1 MRPIYLILLFFLSAC
16 SQPEAP
22 LYLAAQGK
30 NQLRAT
36 QFSAQDKIA
45 LYQLHWQEFLTLRDL
60 LQNWSITQNPQQL
73 ISSTLQ
79 IPAAPQIEYA
89 LKPDW
94 VAGGAQAGLKIQLF
108 CTLVSEPC
116 KRIYQELLQFMPYV
130 QGGMQIQFYESWQ
143 PFHKFALEAATAMA
157 CVPAQQQA
165 DLRQFMLSENVLTPE
180 RLDASAALLRFD
192 PVAFKQCRSD
202 IDLRQRFM
210 AQRLAI
216 QNAGLDKPPVLLIN
230 SHYLSQADG
239 ERLYAYLQSAMP
251 AAGRLKP
258 MPELAVK
265 NMYPLSPAELSFAD
279 VVFRGKKQRWS
290 LYQCQ
295 DGWCLHQL
303 NAEGLVFF
311 KAGEFYSPQQ
321 EGGVTVSQPSLVIQN
336 TPAEN
341 ASAEDTGQNT
351 AADITAENEGPLVPA
366 DDDHAT
372 RVRQVLNATP
382 ASPLSRVWLEQ
393 QLNRQSELEKNF
405 ISADLE
411 VEGNHLLKLKPG
423 ETDSFYTQLGMQPG
437 DVVMRVNNE
446 WVHDG
451 YNTLWEALRSAERVE
466 ISLMRRGLPVHL
478 VYAVQEP

>member
-1 MRPIYLILLFFLSAC
+1 MRHICLILLFFLYAC

-22 LYLAAQGK
+22 VYLAAQGK
-30 NQLRAT
+30 NQLRAA

-79 IPAAPQIEYA
+79 IPAAPQIEFA
-89 LKPDW
+89 VKPDW
-94 VAGGAQAGLKIQLF
+94 VAGDAQAALQIQLF

-130 QGGMQIQFYESWQ
+130 QGGMQIQFYENWQ
-143 PFHKFALEAATAMA
+143 AFHKFALEAATAMA

-165 DLRQFMLSENVLTPE
+165 ELRQFILSENVLTPE
-180 RLDASAALLRFD
+180 RLDASAQLLRFD
-192 PVAFKQCRSD
+192 LIAFKQCRSD
-202 IDLRQRFM
+202 TNLRQRFM
-210 AQRLAI
+210 LQRQAI

-239 ERLYAYLQSAMP
+239 ERLYAYLHSSMP
-251 AAGRLKP
+251 AAGSLKP
-258 MPELAVK
+258 MPELDVK

-279 VVFRGKKQRWS
+279 VVFLGKKQRWS
-290 LYQCQ
+290 LFQCQ

-303 NAEGLVFF
+303 NAQGLVFF
-311 KAGEFYSPQQ
+311 KEGEFYSPQSMG
-321 EGGVTVSQPSLVIQN
+321 EVAASQQSHLMQN

-341 ASAEDTGQNT
+341 TDAEVTGQNT
-351 AADITAENEGPLVPA
+351 EPDLTAENEGPLVPA

-382 ASPLSRVWLEQ
+382 ASPLSREWLDE
-393 QLNRQSELEKNF
+393 QLNRQPELEKNF

-423 ETDSFYTQLGMQPG
+423 ATDSFYTQLGLQPG

>member
-1 MRPIYLILLFFLSAC
+1 MRPICLILLFFISAC

-22 LYLAAQGK
+22 SYLAAQGE
-30 NQLRAT
+30 NQLHAA

-45 LYQLHWQEFLTLRDL
+45 LYQLRWQEFLTLRDV
-60 LQNWSITQNPQQL
+60 LQNWSITQKPQQL
-73 ISSTLQ
+73 ISSTLH

-89 LKPDW
+89 VNPDW
-94 VAGGAQAGLKIQLF
+94 VAGDVHGALKIQLF

-116 KRIYQELLQFMPYV
+116 KRTYNELVQFMPYV
-130 QGGMQIQFYESWQ
+130 QGGMQIQFYENWQ
-143 PFHKFALEAATAMA
+143 AFHKFALEAATAMA
-157 CVPAQQQA
+157 CVPAQQRA
-165 DLRQFMLSENVLTPE
+165 DLRQFILSEKVLTPD
-180 RLDASAALLRFD
+180 RLDASAQLLRFD
-192 PVAFKQCRSD
+192 PVAFKKCRSD
-202 IDLRQRFM
+202 TGLRQRFM
-210 AQRLAI
+210 TQRQAI

-239 ERLYAYLQSAMP
+239 ERLYAYLQSVMP
-251 AAGRLKP
+251 AADNLKP
-258 MPELAVK
+258 MPELDV
-265 NMYPLSPAELSFAD
+265 NSVYPLTPAELSFAD
-279 VVFRGKKQRWS
+279 VVFRGQKQRWS

-303 NAEGLVFF
+303 NAQGLVFF
-311 KAGEFYSPQQ
+311 KEGEFYSPQS
-321 EGGVTVSQPSLVIQN
+321 VNAVVASQQSSVIEN
-336 TPAEN
+336 TPTEN
-341 ASAEDTGQNT
+341 TGLDFTAQNM
-351 AADITAENEGPLVPA
+351 PPVMPA
-366 DDDHAT
+366 DDDHET

-382 ASPLSRVWLEQ
+382 ASPLSREWLDE

-423 ETDSFYTQLGMQPG
+423 EADSFYTQLGMQPG
-437 DVVMRVNNE
+437 DVIMRINNE

>member
-1 MRPIYLILLFFLSAC
+1 MRHICLILLFFLTAC
-16 SQPEAP
+16 SQPEVP

-30 NQLRAT
+30 NQLHAA

-73 ISSTLQ
+73 ITSTLQ
-79 IPAAPQIEYA
+79 MPAAPQIEFA
-89 LKPDW
+89 VKPDW
-94 VAGGAQAGLKIQLF
+94 VAGDIQGALKIQLF

-116 KRIYQELLQFMPYV
+116 KRVYLELLQFMPYV
-130 QGGMQIQFYESWQ
+130 QGGMQIQFYENWQ
-143 PFHKFALEAATAMA
+143 AFHKFALEAATAMA

-165 DLRQFMLSENVLTPE
+165 DLRQFMLSENALTPE
-180 RLDASAALLRFD
+180 RLDASAQLLRFD
-192 PVAFKQCRSD
+192 PVTFKQCRSD
-202 IDLRQRFM
+202 AGLRQRFM
-210 AQRLAI
+210 QQRQTI

-230 SHYLSQADG
+230 SHYLSQVDG

-251 AAGRLKP
+251 AAGVLKP
-258 MPELAVK
+258 MPELDVK
-265 NMYPLSPAELSFAD
+265 NIYPLSPAELSFAD
-279 VVFRGKKQRWS
+279 VVFRGQKQRWS

-303 NAEGLVFF
+303 NAQGLVFS
-311 KAGEFYSPQQ
+311 KEGEFYSPQSVGEAAAFQ
-321 EGGVTVSQPSLVIQN
+321 QPHLMQN
-336 TPAEN
+336 AQAKN
-341 ASAEDTGQNT
+341 SAPNVES
-351 AADITAENEGPLVPA
+351 ILTAENVRPLMPA
-366 DDDHAT
+366 DDDHET

-382 ASPLSRVWLEQ
+382 ASPLSREWLDE
-393 QLNRQSELEKNF
+393 QLNRQPELEKNF

-423 ETDSFYTQLGMQPG
+423 ATDSFYTQLGLQPG

-446 WVHDG
+446 WVYDG